1 MFRELLNVLNSAAE
15 AQLPGW
21 SIEEMKYWKSKAG
34 VEYMETRI
42 NVGKEQL
49 WLRLK
54 ADGPT
59 IRVAGVRLYTER
71 ELSRRKES
79 NVEETRD

>member
-42 NVGKEQL
+42 HVGKEEL

-54 ADGPT
+54 SDGPSV
-59 IRVAGVRLYTER
+59 RVAGVRLYTER
-71 ELSRRKES
+71 ELSRRKDSDAEES
-79 NVEETRD
+79 RD